1 MDPDARDCSRLLSV
15 PLQPVHM
22 KQTRAQLDRTSF
34 PRISCGCDEEYRDT
48 RPTRRCRQGFIKLE
62 MNETGEGWR
71 RVRLLAI
78 TPELV
83 DRGGVRGSMMTRIRA
98 RKVFFF
104 FWAVLRDSAYR
115 WRGETQQDPVC
126 RPWTSGKS

>member
-1 MDPDARDCSRLLSV
+1 
-15 PLQPVHM
+15 
-22 KQTRAQLDRTSF
+22 
-34 PRISCGCDEEYRDT
+34 
-48 RPTRRCRQGFIKLE
+48 

-104 FWAVLRDSAYR
+104 FGQCCVIVHTVGEAKRNKTLSADPGQAVSRESWVLVLFFLKTINANS
-115 WRGETQQDPVC
+115 
-126 RPWTSGKS
+126 